1 MIEQRS
7 RTNTFSRLKYN
18 QNLHVFE
25 FSRKIRQSDKSNY
38 AIAVLMHQC
47 YYCEQIFDSKEDLFQ
62 HAEIHSDAERNKEI
76 VDRQKKVT
84 KN

>member
-1 MIEQRS
+1 MIEQRI
-7 RTNTFSRLKYN
+7 RTNTFYRLKYN

-25 FSRKIRQSDKSNY
+25 FSRKILQSDKSNY
-38 AIAVLMHQC
+38 ALALLMHQC

-62 HAEIHSDAERNKEI
+62 HAEIHSDAERNKENI
-76 VDRQKKVT
+76 DRQKKVK